1 MAIFGLELENLRER
15 KIIIQITFY
24 TAKEEVKNCTIQ
36 PAKYIWHRPGWS
48 GVGSGRNESHSKQE
62 KNKFEFIF

>member
-24 TAKEEVKNCTIQ
+24 TAKEEVKNCKIQ

-48 GVGSGRNESHSKQE
+48 GSGRSESNSKQE